1 MLGLTPSAT
10 VLKPKK
16 PMKKLKTLSLAVA
29 GVALVASSATAT
41 TLLGYYAFEGN
52 YDDSSGSGNN
62 AAPVQNPGEVGFTGG
77 FRGQGADINDPAAS
91 GGGNTGGTIDIPI
104 NIDPGALPS
113 VSFGGWV
120 NVETNNGFPGFMATD
135 NGGWDRGMSLNNN
148 QWSIESGGNANSGI
162 VPVLGQWEY
171 VVGTFGGGT
180 ATLYHGTS
188 SAGSLTTS
196 TTTHADNQTTPGL
209 GFIEIGRYDNQDFDG
224 QVDDIFVFG
233 DALNS
238 HQVNAIRNLRLS
250 DLDYSPSLANGLFNL
265 FASGGSGTVGG
276 ATWSAT
282 SGLDTTNPGAVFDLG
297 GGQYAV
303 LLDGSGNG
311 LAVPEPTAPL
321 LGALGGLFV
330 LIRRRRK

>member
-1 MLGLTPSAT
+1 MISFPSFRGFGA
-10 VLKPKK
+10 
-16 PMKKLKTLSLAVA
+16 SLIT
-29 GVALVASSATAT
+29 ALVLTLTLTSKAGS
-41 TLLGYYAFEGN
+41 LLGYYAFEGD

-62 AAPVQNPGEVGFTGG
+62 AVPGQNPGEISFVSG

-120 NVETNNGFPGFMATD
+120 NVETNNAFPGFMASD
-135 NGGWDRGMSLNNN
+135 NGGWDRGISLNNN
-148 QWSIESGGNANSGI
+148 QWSIESGGNINSGI
-162 VPVLGQWEY
+162 SPVLGQWEY

-196 TTTHADNQTTPGL
+196 TTTTGDNQSSPGL

-224 QVDDIFVFG
+224 RVDDIFVFG

-250 DLDYSPSLANGLFNL
+250 GLDYSPSLANGLFNL

-276 ATWSAT
+276 AGWFPT

-311 LAVPEPTAPL
+311 LAVPEPTVPL

-330 LIRRRRK
+330 LARRRRT

>member
-1 MLGLTPSAT
+1 MISLPSFRGFGA
-10 VLKPKK
+10 
-16 PMKKLKTLSLAVA
+16 SLIT
-29 GVALVASSATAT
+29 ALVLTLTLTSKAGS
-41 TLLGYYAFEGN
+41 LLGYYPFEGD

-62 AAPVQNPGEVGFTGG
+62 AAPGQNPGEISFVSG

-135 NGGWDRGMSLNNN
+135 NGGWDRGISLNNN
-148 QWSIESGGNANSGI
+148 QWSIESGGNVNSGI
-162 VPVLGQWEY
+162 VPVLGEWEY
-171 VVGTFGGGT
+171 VVGTFDGAT
-180 ATLYHGTS
+180 ATLYHGTAD
-188 SAGSLTTS
+188 AGSLTTS